1 MQRSLPRYEIH
12 KRIEVTRK
20 VSKGARDLHKMALV
34 LVLFFELTEYLSHSR
49 LYMNKSSTSASVFVC
64 LLVLFTNTCVSKAR
78 QGISGRT
85 HVRLSSHWLL
95 FSANKP
101 LLFKFI
107 PHTYNTHT
115 HTHSPSNFFQMESM
129 IAEGAPFVFQ
139 EVHVKKGPVE
149 KWLGILFQPTYKSI

>member
-20 VSKGARDLHKMALV
+20 VSKGARDLHKMAVV
-34 LVLFFELTEYLSHSR
+34 LVFFFISLNISLILDSP
-49 LYMNKSSTSASVFVC
+49 YMNRSSISASVFVC

-95 FSANKP
+95 FSANGP

-115 HTHSPSNFFQMESM
+115 HTLSPSNSFQMESM

-139 EVHVKKGPVE
+139 EVHVEKGPVE
-149 KWLGILFQPTYKSI
+149 K